1 MRFSDF
7 TKPHKLEIVKTMSCE
22 NLTVI
27 FQKLQICLLRF
38 CQKSEKSDRN
48 AKCVQYHKAQNPY
61 IFEQQSSI
69 IS

>member
-38 CQKSEKSDRN
+38 CKKSEKSDRN
-48 AKCVQYHKAQNPY
+48 AKCVQSHKVENSY
-61 IFEQQSSI
+61 FFDLQSSI

>member
-38 CQKSEKSDRN
+38 CKKSEKSDRN
-48 AKCVQYHKAQNPY
+48 AKCIQSHKVENPY
-61 IFEQQSSI
+61 IFEQQ